1 MDDVLQFYG
10 FGYVV
15 YEPQD
20 VAAVSRLVYCMYNR
34 YDVAAV
40 SRLVYYMY
48 NRYDVAAVS
57 RLDYNVYNRCDVDTV
72 SRFDYCGSHHDA
84 ASKCGQRLRT
94 YADILSSANPY

>member
-1 MDDVLQFYG
+1 MYNR
-10 FGYVV
+10 Y
-15 YEPQD
+15 D
-20 VAAVSRLVYCMYNR
+20 VAAVSRLVYNVYNR

-84 ASKCGQRLRT
+84 ASKCCWTNETKLSSKCSQRHRT